1 MELLNPYK
9 ELVIFWFNNKKYWFG
24 CPKEFD
30 DLIRTKYKNFLDFQV
45 YLNLEFYQNLD
56 KYDLLG
62 KIILLDQF
70 SRHIYRSKEEKNT
83 HMIESFASSRLRQK
97 SCASS
102 RFLAKKFDNIAI
114 QLINQYHLLINDR
127 NFIEQ
132 FSPEERCFLI
142 MPYRHSFDENYLK
155 QCIQLIN
162 TWKIDNYHPIY
173 KRFYQ
178 ATLKA
183 LAKINNEKDMKYHN
197 YKNIKLDDI
206 HSILDPNS
214 TFDLDK
220 INLQH
225 DINILDNKLYKEFV
239 KNIVVCDNSNKIYV
253 SISGGVDSMVCLY
266 LLYIYS
272 GSQEG
277 LFRMRSRW
285 TNRRLWELAKDSSQ
299 CHHFSPYRLE
309 IGAISINYNNRSEQH
324 IELFM
329 VSEFCKHLGIDY
341 YVREINEITRTRD
354 YDREIYE
361 SITREIR
368 FDAYKK
374 MGCSSI
380 ILGHNNDDCIENIFI
395 NLKNNDKYDNLLGM
409 KIKSKERDV
418 TILRPLLNIDK
429 SDILEFAR
437 IYNIPYVYDST
448 PEWSNRSKMRNTLV
462 PAINN
467 FDNTI
472 LPNLVAFIKNY
483 NEIYKIYEKSID
495 KIDYYENY
503 CIIDYSDGI
512 IFFEYFKKIFS
523 MICKK
528 YKVKFVKN
536 KCIEYF
542 IQCIKKDF
550 KNKITLSKNLI
561 TEKLGTSIKVYIKV

>member
-1 MELLNPYK
+1 MLNPYK
-9 ELVIFWFNNKKYWFG
+9 ELVTFWFNNKNYWFG
-24 CPKEFD
+24 CPVEFD
-30 DLIRTKYKNFLDFQV
+30 NLIRTKYKNLLDLQL
-45 YLNLEFYQNLD
+45 YLNIEFYQNLD

-70 SRHIYRSKEEKNT
+70 SRHIYRNNSEQNMD
-83 HMIESFASSRLRQK
+83 MI
-97 SCASS
+97 
-102 RFLAKKFDNIAI
+102 KKFDNIAL
-114 QLINQYHLLINDR
+114 QLINQYGVFRKVLISSELLINDE
-127 NFIEQ
+127 NFIEH

-142 MPYRHSFDENYLK
+142 MPYRHTFEENYLK

-162 TWKIDNYHPIY
+162 TWKIDDYHPIY

-183 LAKINNEKDMKYHN
+183 LAKINNDKDMKYHN
-197 YKNIKLDDI
+197 YKNIRLNDI
-206 HSILDPNS
+206 NSILDPNS
-214 TFDLDK
+214 VFDLDK
-220 INLQH
+220 IDFQH
-225 DINILDNKLYKEFV
+225 DIHIVNNKLYKEFV
-239 KNIVVCDNSNKIYV
+239 KNVIEYKSNNSNKIYV

-272 GSQEG
+272 
-277 LFRMRSRW
+277 
-285 TNRRLWELAKDSSQ
+285 K
-299 CHHFSPYRLE
+299 CHHTSIELE
-309 IGAISINYNNRSEQH
+309 IGAISINYNNRPEQH

-374 MGCSSI
+374 MGCTI

-395 NLKNNDKYDNLLGM
+395 NLKNKDKYDNLLGM
-409 KIKSKERDV
+409 EIKSKERDV
-418 TILRPLLNIDK
+418 TILRPLLHINK
-429 SDILEFAR
+429 SDILEFAHQ
-437 IYNIPYVYDST
+437 YNIPYVYYST
-448 PEWSNRSKMRNTLV
+448 PEWSNRGRIRDALV

-467 FDNTI
+467 FDNAI
-472 LPNLVAFIKNY
+472 LPNLVTFIKNY

-495 KIDYYENY
+495 KIKYYENY
-503 CIIDYSDGI
+503 CIIDHSDGI
-512 IFFEYFKKIFS
+512 IFFEYFKKIFT

-528 YKVKFVKN
+528 YKIKFVKN
-536 KCIEYF
+536 KSIEYLIEC
-542 IQCIKKDF
+542 IQKDF
-550 KNKITLSKNLI
+550 KNKITMSNYVI
-561 TEKLGTSIKVYIKV
+561 SEKIGKYIKVYIKN